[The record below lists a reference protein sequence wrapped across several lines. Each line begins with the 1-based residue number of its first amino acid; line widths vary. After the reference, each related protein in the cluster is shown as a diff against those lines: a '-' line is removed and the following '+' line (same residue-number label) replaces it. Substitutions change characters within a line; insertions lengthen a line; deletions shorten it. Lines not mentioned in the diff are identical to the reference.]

1 MNVSIGIRGAAREL
15 QLDLDLTEQQ
25 LFDTVE
31 AVTSDHGV
39 LSLTDVK
46 GQRAL
51 VPADALGF
59 VLVAPDEPRHV
70 GFALS

>member
-15 QLDLDLTEQQ
+15 QFELDLTEEE
-25 LFDTVE
+25 LFAQVE
-31 AVTSDHGV
+31 SAQSSHSV
-39 LSLTDVK
+39 LTLTDAK

-51 VPADALGF
+51 IPADALGY
-59 VLVAPDEPRHV
+59 VLIAPDEPRRV

>member
-15 QLDLDLTEQQ
+15 QLDIDLTEEE
-25 LFDTVE
+25 LFSRVE
-31 AVTSDHGV
+31 AAAKDHGV
-39 LSLTDVK
+39 LTLVDSK

-51 VPADALGF
+51 VPAEAIGF
-59 VLVAPDEPRHV
+59 VLVAPESPRKV

>member
-15 QLDLDLTEQQ
+15 QLDIDLTEEE
-25 LFDTVE
+25 LFSRVE
-31 AVTSDHGV
+31 AAAKDGGV
-39 LSLTDVK
+39 LTLVDSK

-51 VPADALGF
+51 VPAEAIGF
-59 VLVAPDEPRHV
+59 VLVAPESPRKV